1 LLLFEPPSAITFALP
16 FFLLLNRNQPE
27 MMMQVIKRER
37 ELESG
42 PGDERDHWKEGQEP
56 AQKKRRFGEEL
67 HEKVKHIETE
77 VSGLNDLADTHSIAP
92 YLADIISQFTRL
104 SKEVEHRL
112 NELANL
118 DNFLRTHTGS
128 ACANV
133 NCSYFSVLPPELN
146 LHILSFL
153 NARELLNVSLVNRE
167 LQRLAL
173 DESLWK
179 KLCDRRW
186 REIREHKFGKG
197 RMGKHFRRS
206 WRDVFEHRLRV
217 DENWRSGKYSR
228 VLTLQG
234 HESQV
239 CCSQYDEEKIVSGS
253 FDSSIK
259 VWDIKNLEEKAEV
272 PAVMTLKKSE
282 TPNAHSDRVLCL
294 MFDGAKLVTGG
305 RDETV
310 KIWDL
315 NVGKC
320 VNTLNGHTDNVWY
333 LQFDEQKIISGSA
346 DKTICFWDF
355 RTGKPYNT
363 LVGHERGLSCLHF
376 EGDLLMS
383 GSADKTIKLWDLRT
397 NRCRNTLIGHT
408 DAVYCL
414 YYFRNKLISG
424 GEDKMAKVWDLD
436 TGKCTSTISD
446 EGCKERHTGAIY
458 CMQFDDRRL
467 VTGSFDHTIKVW
479 DVNTEE
485 CLHTFGK
492 DYTQD
497 GHFHGSTVRRV
508 QFDDF
513 KMVSASADRTIK
525 IFMFDNRP
533 AEVGNQ

>member
-1 LLLFEPPSAITFALP
+1 MLQLAANVP
-16 FFLLLNRNQPE
+16 
-27 MMMQVIKRER
+27 KRER

-42 PGDERDHWKEGQEP
+42 PGDERDHHVKEGEEP
-56 AQKKRRFGEEL
+56 ANKKRRFGAEL
-67 HEKVKHIETE
+67 HKKVKHIETE
-77 VSGLNDLADTHSIAP
+77 INGLQDLANNHSIAP
-92 YLADIISQFTRL
+92 YLADIIAQFTKL
-104 SKEVEHRL
+104 SKEAERRL
-112 NELANL
+112 TELAHL
-118 DNFLRTHTGS
+118 DSFLRAHTGS
-128 ACANV
+128 ACATV

-153 NARELLNVSLVNRE
+153 NARELLTVSLVNRE
-167 LQRLAL
+167 WHRLAL
-173 DESLWK
+173 DEVLWK
-179 KLCDRRW
+179 YLCDNRW
-186 REIREHKFGKG
+186 REIREKKAGFGK
-197 RMGKHFRRS
+197 RLRRS
-206 WRDVFEHRLRV
+206 WRDVFEHRVRV
-217 DENWRSGKYSR
+217 DENWRTGKYSR

-239 CCSQYDEEKIVSGS
+239 CCCQYDQEKIVSGS

-259 VWDIKNLEEKAEV
+259 VWDIRNLDEKEEVQAT
-272 PAVMTLKKSE
+272 MTLKKSE
-282 TPNAHSDRVLCL
+282 TNNAHSDRVLCL
-294 MFDGAKLVTGG
+294 MFEDNKLVTGG

-315 NVGKC
+315 EVGKC

-333 LQFDEQKIISGSA
+333 LQFDDAKIISGSA
-346 DKTICFWDF
+346 DKTISFWDF

-397 NRCRNTLIGHT
+397 NRCRNTLVGHT

-424 GEDKMAKVWDLD
+424 GEDKTARVWDLD
-436 TGKCTSTISD
+436 TGKCTSIISD
-446 EGCKERHTGAIY
+446 EQCKDRHAGAIY

-492 DYTQD
+492 DFTQD

-525 IFMFDNRP
+525 IFQFGD
-533 AEVGNQ
+533 